1 MTDASPDTRRRALL
15 KSGDVCELVKVQPY
29 VLRSWEK
36 EFPELGTSKTEGGP
50 RFYRQA
56 DVDRVV
62 RLKQLVFGEGLTL
75 AGARRRLEEERA
87 AQQEDELPFDDEPIV
102 RPVSSDARARIDGVR
117 QGLRSI
123 LELLSAQEPSGRS
136 SARAASYGGGRSV
149 ESPIAVSETLPSL
162 LDAGGSAPEAKK
174 PRRRRQAAAG

>member
-15 KSGDVCELVKVQPY
+15 KSGDVCEIVKVQPY

-36 EFPELGTSKTEGGP
+36 EFPELGTSRTAGGP
-50 RFYRQA
+50 RLYRQA
-56 DVDRVV
+56 DVERVV

-75 AGARRRLEEERA
+75 AGARRRLDEERA
-87 AQQEDELPFDDEPIV
+87 AQQEDELPFDDEPV
-102 RPVSSDARARIDGVR
+102 ERRVSSDARARIDGVR

-123 LELLSAQEPSGRS
+123 LELLSAQQRPVPST
-136 SARAASYGGGRSV
+136 ARAGSYGAGESV
-149 ESPIAVSETLPSL
+149 APAVSDGPSRL
-162 LDAGGSAPEAKK
+162 LDGGAAPDAKK

>member
-1 MTDASPDTRRRALL
+1 VTDASPDTRRRALL
-15 KSGDVCELVKVQPY
+15 KSVDVCELVKVQPY

-36 EFPELGTSKTEGGP
+36 EFPELGTSRTAGGP

-56 DVDRVV
+56 DIDRVI

-87 AQQEDELPFDDEPIV
+87 SQQEEELPFDDEPPV
-102 RPVSSDARARIDGVR
+102 RPVPSDARARIDGVR

-123 LELLSAQEPSGRS
+123 LELLSVNHAAARAEPYGAPAAMPATTPPDLLDPGL
-136 SARAASYGGGRSV
+136 SARD
-149 ESPIAVSETLPSL
+149 T
-162 LDAGGSAPEAKK
+162 KK

>member
-1 MTDASPDTRRRALL
+1 VTDASPDTRRRALL

-36 EFPELGTSKTEGGP
+36 EFPELGTSKTAGGP

-56 DVDRVV
+56 DIERVV
-62 RLKQLVFGEGLTL
+62 RIKQLVFGEGLTL
-75 AGARRRLEEERA
+75 AGARRRLDEERA
-87 AQQEDELPFDDEPIV
+87 SQQEEELPFDDEPTE
-102 RPVSSDARARIDGVR
+102 RPMSSDARARLDGIR

-123 LELLSAQEPSGRS
+123 LELLSVKYGSANGSAADLHESGATAAAPHQS
-136 SARAASYGGGRSV
+136 SDAPPVLLGPGAAAS
-149 ESPIAVSETLPSL
+149 
-162 LDAGGSAPEAKK
+162 DAKK

>member
-36 EFPELGTSKTEGGP
+36 EFPELGTSRTAGGP

-56 DVDRVV
+56 DVDRVI

-87 AQQEDELPFDDEPIV
+87 SQQEEELPFEDDPPA
-102 RPVSSDARARIDGVR
+102 RPVPSDARARIDGVR

-123 LELLSAQEPSGRS
+123 LELLSVNHAATGAEPYGAPAAMST
-136 SARAASYGGGRSV
+136 AASA
-149 ESPIAVSETLPSL
+149 PPDL
-162 LDAGGSAPEAKK
+162 LDSGLSATDAKK